1 MWRDYGDDILTY
13 PRPTN
18 VYISSQQ
25 VQPDQKGETDM
36 LTAYKIEDANGV
48 QGITYKDREKAWN
61 EFMDAPTPAKLYEN
75 RYVLSPRGE
84 FVKVGSELLFTR
96 K

>member
-1 MWRDYGDDILTY
+1 METTFSRTLAPQTCILIVSKRSPPERGRDMFT
-13 PRPTN
+13 
-18 VYISSQQ
+18 V
-25 VQPDQKGETDM
+25 
-36 LTAYKIEDANGV
+36 YKIEDANGM

-61 EFMDAPTPAKLYEN
+61 EFMSAPTPAKLYEN
-75 RYVLSPRGE
+75 RYLLSPRGE

>member
-1 MWRDYGDDILTY
+1 
-13 PRPTN
+13 
-18 VYISSQQ
+18 
-25 VQPDQKGETDM
+25 M
-36 LTAYKIEDANGV
+36 LTAYKIEDANGM

-61 EFMDAPTPAKLYEN
+61 EFMDAPTPAKLYKN